1 MKFRYKVLFTNLIL
15 LSVSLGIVG
24 YLMIQK
30 NFELAKEAQME
41 NAFTENNLV
50 QSSVEYELLQI
61 FNRTDYHI
69 REELAEIGGRVSRGM
84 ITVGSAYYIRYDGE
98 YVYSGDGQEAL
109 IDTGLFEDLDVGRK
123 NYLICQEGTQH
134 YVYVTSYNL
143 VEDKP
148 LSIITKRNITEIYTL
163 MQAQIW
169 YYRAV
174 LASILLVASAM
185 MYLVSVYLTGPLER
199 LNVITEKIAAGEYD
213 TRAVVHSG
221 DEIGR
226 LAKNFNVMAAAV
238 SAHIDQLQDMI
249 HRRDQFVAD
258 FTHEIKTPMTTIIGY
273 ADTMRS
279 MNLPREEEIMCLNYI
294 FSEGKRLEKL
304 SGKLFEL
311 IYLKQHEIE
320 KKSIHVSDM
329 EHEIIR
335 IVTPALARKKI
346 QFLVNVEP
354 AVLWG
359 NRELLVTVFL
369 NLIDNAR
376 KASEEGGVIELWGK
390 KLANGYEMCVAD
402 YGVGMSAEE
411 AGHICDEFY
420 MVDKS
425 RTRNEGGAGLGL
437 SLAALILERHGASLL
452 VESQLQKG
460 TTMRVVFQGEQ
471 VS

>member
-30 NFELAKEAQME
+30 NFELAKETQME

-61 FNRTDYHI
+61 LNRTDYHI

-84 ITVGSAYYIRYDGE
+84 IIVGSSYYIRYDGE

-109 IDTGLFEDLDVGRK
+109 IGAGLFENLDVGRK

-163 MQAQIW
+163 MQTQIW

-226 LAKNFNVMAAAV
+226 LAKNYNVMAAAV

-335 IVTPALARKKI
+335 IVAPALARKKI
-346 QFLVNVEP
+346 QFLVTVEP

-376 KASEEGGVIELWGK
+376 KASEEGGVIELRGK

>member
-109 IDTGLFEDLDVGRK
+109 IDTGLFENLDVGRK

-163 MQAQIW
+163 MQTQIW

>member
-163 MQAQIW
+163 MQTQIW